1 VTPGVLRFAPI
12 LNGFVI
18 AIDFISVIKNVY
30 DLVMGKENETEKQMK
45 VASREIENSMKDIE
59 NIINKIKKNQESQN
73 IVLSNVKNLLEKYK
87 IYLKIEKLRIKDD
100 IFEELLSYLSLKFLV
115 TDKND
120 LEGYFKRLALIEINN
135 EVENGNLN
143 NLIIIKD
150 EIYYTKINEDDLKFD
165 YEIDDNLNLDSFI
178 NIDKDDYEN
187 FDNLEL
193 NYIKKENNN
202 EKIDQNNYEKNNE
215 KINENNE
222 KINEKIDEKN
232 NEKINEKEKEKTE
245 EEKIIEFDNNSFID
259 E

>member
-193 NYIKKENNN
+193 NYINDIKKENNN
-202 EKIDQNNYEKNNE
+202 EKIDQNNYEKNKE
-215 KINENNE
+215 KINENNNENNNEKNKE
-222 KINEKIDEKN
+222 KIN
-232 NEKINEKEKEKTE
+232 EKEKTE

>member
-178 NIDKDDYEN
+178 NINKDDYEN

-193 NYIKKENNN
+193 NYINDN

-215 KINENNE
+215 KN
-222 KINEKIDEKN
+222 KEKN
-232 NEKINEKEKEKTE
+232 KEKINEKEKEKTE